1 VKRLTL
7 LLVIVGCHRGKTV
20 QATAESVG
28 SRRFTDGDSAKTAI
42 SCQEVQDPNHIFS
55 PIAVM
60 MSKLNCLHEAATSA
74 AEFDSLAQAYCVTKQ
89 DPTRCKDIAK
99 QTTYYPAKAWAAQP

>member
-1 VKRLTL
+1 MKRLAL
-7 LLVIVGCHRGKTV
+7 LLLIVGCHH
-20 QATAESVG
+20 E
-28 SRRFTDGDSAKTAI
+28 KTAQAAA
-42 SCQEVQDPNHIFS
+42 CQEVRDPNHIFS
-55 PIAVM
+55 SIAVM